1 MRCVAC
7 RRTLLLPPAVVVG
20 GYAYGPKCAQRA
32 GLVRIKERNHPSEAV
47 RDAKTRDW
55 VQEVASHPLATS
67 TTCTNERASYALRF
81 CCSSG

>member
-20 GYAYGPKCAQRA
+20 GYAYGPKCALRA
-32 GLVRIKERNHPSEAV
+32 GLVQSKERNHASEAA

-55 VQEVASHPLATS
+55 VQEVAH
-67 TTCTNERASYALRF
+67 
-81 CCSSG
+81 G